1 VVQCP
6 VCGGELSP
14 PTVRCSRCDME
25 VHRKCAKKRVG
36 RWYCRRCYKEAKKE
50 ITYEKMARRADIFG
64 RGKFG
69 GL

>member
-1 VVQCP
+1 
-6 VCGGELSP
+6 
-14 PTVRCSRCDME
+14 ME